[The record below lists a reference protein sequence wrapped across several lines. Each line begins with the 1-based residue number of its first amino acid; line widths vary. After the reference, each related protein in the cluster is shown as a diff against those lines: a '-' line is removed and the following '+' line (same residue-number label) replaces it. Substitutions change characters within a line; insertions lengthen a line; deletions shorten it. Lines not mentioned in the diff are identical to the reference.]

1 MDLVRVKRWL
11 HRYGPAELTG
21 IVTALLGSYAA
32 RALTGSEIA
41 AAFGGSL
48 RGKVGVLA
56 VRAGGESAA
65 ALGGSLGETL
75 GFYAVIVGREIR
87 ADAAAARASGLR
99 YDTRAR
105 LRTAAN
111 LLVEFGPA
119 EILDTGV
126 IRPFTMGAGTRLF
139 GRALG
144 VPLGKIAADITFY
157 LPVIL
162 IYEWRR
168 RRRVPTP

>member
-11 HRYGPAELTG
+11 HRYGPAELTR
-21 IVTALLGSYAA
+21 IVPALLGSYAA

-48 RGKVGVLA
+48 
-56 VRAGGESAA
+56 
-65 ALGGSLGETL
+65 GETL
-75 GFYAVIVGREIR
+75 GVYAVIGGREIR
-87 ADAAAARASGLR
+87 ADAAPGRPSGLR

-126 IRPFTMGAGTRLF
+126 IRPFAMGAGTRLF

-157 LPVIL
+157 VPVIL

-168 RRRVPTP
+168 RRRVPPPSRMNG

>member
-21 IVTALLGSYAA
+21 IVTALLGSYAV

-41 AAFGGSL
+41 AAF
-48 RGKVGVLA
+48 
-56 VRAGGESAA
+56 
-65 ALGGSLGETL
+65 GGSLGETL

-157 LPVIL
+157 VPVIL

>member
-41 AAFGGSL
+41 AEF
-48 RGKVGVLA
+48 
-56 VRAGGESAA
+56 
-65 ALGGSLGETL
+65 GGSLGETL
-75 GFYAVIVGREIR
+75 GVYAVIVARVIR

-111 LLVEFGPA
+111 LLVEYGPA